1 MATASTASRITRKI
15 GIAVKKAASRN
26 KGWYDLHMAA
36 ASGAIAQRLPLVDL
50 VAEIRD
56 ARIPLSSENEL
67 LRDFPALSKR
77 IVVMNKI
84 DLADQTQVKGW
95 MRYFEQQNCIP
106 YGVNSHNKDSVK
118 GLLNFIQAQVRG
130 LCKANH
136 HASETITIMLVGI
149 PNVGKSALANSLHQM
164 GRISAAEKGRLK
176 HATVSPQP
184 GETKDISSFK
194 QYNGVF
200 HAQHLN
206 LQIGSHPNI
215 YLLDTPGI
223 LPRMVHDAELCSKL
237 VLTGGGAIRD
247 GLIEHKE
254 LARYFLT
261 ILNLSDQYKK
271 WAKFSTNEDRLLSFI
286 EHKVEDSICS
296 KLEMRQKK
304 QHMMDHTQ
312 DLIVN
317 EVRGTIFDTISC
329 FDGNIDLEEDMIKLI
344 EAELVAFREAFRV
357 PQGLGE
363 YVYNRVVSVKL
374 LDLYRTGRLGHYT
387 LDTLPQTLHHPL

>member
-1 MATASTASRITRKI
+1 
-15 GIAVKKAASRN
+15 
-26 KGWYDLHMAA
+26 
-36 ASGAIAQRLPLVDL
+36 
-50 VAEIRD
+50 
-56 ARIPLSSENEL
+56 
-67 LRDFPALSKR
+67 
-77 IVVMNKI
+77 MNKI
-84 DLADQTQVKGW
+84 DLAHQTQVKGW

-136 HASETITIMLVGI
+136 HASETVTIMLVGI

-194 QYNGVF
+194 
-200 HAQHLN
+200 
-206 LQIGSHPNI
+206 IGSHPNI

-223 LPRMVHDAELCSKL
+223 LPRMIHDAELCSKL
-237 VLTGGGAIRD
+237 VLTGAIRD
-247 GLIEHKE
+247 GLIEPKE

-271 WAKFSTNEDRLLSFI
+271 WAKFSANEDRLLSFI
-286 EHKVEDSICS
+286 EYKEEGSISS

-317 EVRGTIFDTISC
+317 DVRGTIFDTISC
-329 FDGNIDLEEDMIKLI
+329 FDGNIELEEDKIKLM
-344 EAELVAFREAFRV
+344 EAELVALREAFRV

-363 YVYNRVVSVKL
+363 YVYNRVVGVKL

-387 LDTLPQTLHHPL
+387 LDTLPLTLHHPL

>member
-15 GIAVKKAASRN
+15 GIAVKKAASRK

-194 QYNGVF
+194 
-200 HAQHLN
+200 
-206 LQIGSHPNI
+206 IGSHPNI

-223 LPRMVHDAELCSKL
+223 LPCMIHDAELCSKL
-237 VLTGGGAIRD
+237 VLTGAIRD
-247 GLIEHKE
+247 GLIEQKE

-286 EHKVEDSICS
+286 EHKVEDSISS

-317 EVRGTIFDTISC
+317 DVRGTIFDTISC
-329 FDGNIDLEEDMIKLI
+329 FDGDIELEEDMIKLM
-344 EAELVAFREAFRV
+344 EAELVALRDAFRV

-363 YVYNRVVSVKL
+363 YVYNRVVGVKL
-374 LDLYRTGRLGHYT
+374 LDLYRSGRLGHYT
-387 LDTLPQTLHHPL
+387 LDTLPLTLHHPL

>member
-15 GIAVKKAASRN
+15 GIAVKKAASRK

-56 ARIPLSSENEL
+56 ARIPLSSEYEL

-194 QYNGVF
+194 
-200 HAQHLN
+200 
-206 LQIGSHPNI
+206 IGSHPNI

-223 LPRMVHDAELCSKL
+223 LPCMIHDAELCSKL
-237 VLTGGGAIRD
+237 VLTGAIRD
-247 GLIEHKE
+247 GLIEQKE
-254 LARYFLT
+254 LARYFLA

-271 WAKFSTNEDRLLSFI
+271 WAKFSANEDRLLSFI
-286 EHKVEDSICS
+286 EHKEEGSISS

-317 EVRGTIFDTISC
+317 DVRGTIFDTISC
-329 FDGNIDLEEDMIKLI
+329 FDGDIELEEDMIKLM
-344 EAELVAFREAFRV
+344 EAELVALRDAFRV

-363 YVYNRVVSVKL
+363 YVYNRVVGVKL
-374 LDLYRTGRLGHYT
+374 LDLYRSGRLGQYT
-387 LDTLPQTLHHPL
+387 LDTLPLTLHHPL

>member
-84 DLADQTQVKGW
+84 DLADQTQVK
-95 MRYFEQQNCIP
+95 
-106 YGVNSHNKDSVK
+106 
-118 GLLNFIQAQVRG
+118 LLNFIQAQVRG

-200 HAQHLN
+200 HAQHLH

-223 LPRMVHDAELCSKL
+223 LPRMIHDAELCSKL

-247 GLIEHKE
+247 GLIEQKE

-271 WAKFSTNEDRLLSFI
+271 WAKFSTKEDRLLSFI
-286 EHKVEDSICS
+286 EHKVEDSISS

-317 EVRGTIFDTISC
+317 DVRGTIFDTISC
-329 FDGNIDLEEDMIKLI
+329 FDGNIELEEDMIKLM
-344 EAELVAFREAFRV
+344 EAELVALREAFRV

-363 YVYNRVVSVKL
+363 YVYNRVSVKL

-387 LDTLPQTLHHPL
+387 LDTLPLTLHHPL

>member
-15 GIAVKKAASRN
+15 GIAVKKAASRR

-56 ARIPLSSENEL
+56 ARIPLSSEYEL

-77 IVVMNKI
+77 IVVMN
-84 DLADQTQVKGW
+84 KGW

-194 QYNGVF
+194 
-200 HAQHLN
+200 
-206 LQIGSHPNI
+206 IGSHPNI
-215 YLLDTPGI
+215 YLLGTPGI
-223 LPRMVHDAELCSKL
+223 LPCMIHDAELCSKL
-237 VLTGGGAIRD
+237 VLTGAIRD
-247 GLIEHKE
+247 GLIEQKE
-254 LARYFLT
+254 LARYFLA

-271 WAKFSTNEDRLLSFI
+271 WAKFSANEDRLLSFI
-286 EHKVEDSICS
+286 EHKEEGSISS

-317 EVRGTIFDTISC
+317 DVRGTIFDTISC
-329 FDGNIDLEEDMIKLI
+329 FDGDIELEEDMIKLM
-344 EAELVAFREAFRV
+344 EAELVALRDAFRV

-363 YVYNRVVSVKL
+363 YVYNRVVGVKL
-374 LDLYRTGRLGHYT
+374 LDLYRSGRLGHYT
-387 LDTLPQTLHHPL
+387 LDTLPLTLHHPL

>member
-1 MATASTASRITRKI
+1 
-15 GIAVKKAASRN
+15 
-26 KGWYDLHMAA
+26 
-36 ASGAIAQRLPLVDL
+36 
-50 VAEIRD
+50 
-56 ARIPLSSENEL
+56 
-67 LRDFPALSKR
+67 
-77 IVVMNKI
+77 MNKI

-194 QYNGVF
+194 
-200 HAQHLN
+200 
-206 LQIGSHPNI
+206 IGSHPNI

-223 LPRMVHDAELCSKL
+223 LPCMIHDAELCSKL
-237 VLTGGGAIRD
+237 VLTGAIRD
-247 GLIEHKE
+247 GLIEQKE
-254 LARYFLT
+254 LARYFLA

-271 WAKFSTNEDRLLSFI
+271 WAKFSANEDRLLSFI
-286 EHKVEDSICS
+286 EHKEEGSISS

-317 EVRGTIFDTISC
+317 DVRGTIFDTISC
-329 FDGNIDLEEDMIKLI
+329 FDGDIELEEDMIKLM
-344 EAELVAFREAFRV
+344 EAELVALRDAFRV

-363 YVYNRVVSVKL
+363 YVYNRVVGVKL
-374 LDLYRTGRLGHYT
+374 LDLYRSGRLGHYT
-387 LDTLPQTLHHPL
+387 LDTLPLTLHHPL

>member
-15 GIAVKKAASRN
+15 VIAVKKAASRN

-136 HASETITIMLVGI
+136 HASETITIML
-149 PNVGKSALANSLHQM
+149 M

-194 QYNGVF
+194 
-200 HAQHLN
+200 
-206 LQIGSHPNI
+206 IGSHPNI

-223 LPRMVHDAELCSKL
+223 LPRMIHDAELCSKL
-237 VLTGGGAIRD
+237 VLTGAIRD
-247 GLIEHKE
+247 GLIEQKE

-286 EHKVEDSICS
+286 EHKVEDSISS

-317 EVRGTIFDTISC
+317 DVRGTIFDTISC
-329 FDGNIDLEEDMIKLI
+329 FDGNIELEEDMIKLM
-344 EAELVAFREAFRV
+344 EAELVALREAFRV

-387 LDTLPQTLHHPL
+387 LDTLPLTLHHPI

>member
-15 GIAVKKAASRN
+15 VIAVKKAASRN

-56 ARIPLSSENEL
+56 ARIPLSSEYEL

-194 QYNGVF
+194 
-200 HAQHLN
+200 
-206 LQIGSHPNI
+206 IGSHPNI

-223 LPRMVHDAELCSKL
+223 LPRMIHDAELCSKL
-237 VLTGGGAIRD
+237 VLTGAIRD
-247 GLIEHKE
+247 GLIEQKE
-254 LARYFLT
+254 LARYFLA

-271 WAKFSTNEDRLLSFI
+271 WAKFSANEDRLLSFI
-286 EHKVEDSICS
+286 EHKEEGSISS
-296 KLEMRQKK
+296 KLEMRRKK

-317 EVRGTIFDTISC
+317 DVRGTIFDTISC
-329 FDGNIDLEEDMIKLI
+329 FDGNIELEEDMIKLM
-344 EAELVAFREAFRV
+344 EAELVALREAFRV

-387 LDTLPQTLHHPL
+387 LDTLPLTLHHPI

>member
-15 GIAVKKAASRN
+15 GIAVKKAASRK

-56 ARIPLSSENEL
+56 ARIPLSSEYEL

-194 QYNGVF
+194 
-200 HAQHLN
+200 
-206 LQIGSHPNI
+206 IGSHPNI

-223 LPRMVHDAELCSKL
+223 LPCMIHDAELCSKL
-237 VLTGGGAIRD
+237 VLTGAIRD
-247 GLIEHKE
+247 GLIEQKE
-254 LARYFLT
+254 LARYFLA

-271 WAKFSTNEDRLLSFI
+271 WAKFSANEDRLLSFI
-286 EHKVEDSICS
+286 EHKEEGSISS
-296 KLEMRQKK
+296 KLEMRRKK

-317 EVRGTIFDTISC
+317 DVRGTIFDTISC
-329 FDGNIDLEEDMIKLI
+329 FDGDIELEEDMIKLM
-344 EAELVAFREAFRV
+344 EAELVALRDAFRV

-363 YVYNRVVSVKL
+363 YVYNRVVGVKL
-374 LDLYRTGRLGHYT
+374 LDLYRSGRLGHYT
-387 LDTLPQTLHHPL
+387 LDTLPLTLHHPL

>member
-1 MATASTASRITRKI
+1 MATSSTPSRITRKI

-26 KGWYDLHMAA
+26 KGWYDLHMAT

-56 ARIPLSSENEL
+56 ARIPLSSEYEL

-77 IVVMNKI
+77 FVVMNKI
-84 DLADQTQVKGW
+84 DLADQTQVK
-95 MRYFEQQNCIP
+95 
-106 YGVNSHNKDSVK
+106 
-118 GLLNFIQAQVRG
+118 LLNFIQAQVRG

-194 QYNGVF
+194 
-200 HAQHLN
+200 
-206 LQIGSHPNI
+206 IGSHPNI

-223 LPRMVHDAELCSKL
+223 LPRMIHDAELCSKL
-237 VLTGGGAIRD
+237 VLTGAIRD
-247 GLIEHKE
+247 GLIEQKE

-261 ILNLSDQYKK
+261 ILNLSDRYKK
-271 WAKFSTNEDRLLSFI
+271 WAKFSAHEDRLLSFI
-286 EHKVEDSICS
+286 EHKEGSISS

-317 EVRGTIFDTISC
+317 NVRGTIFDTISC
-329 FDGNIDLEEDMIKLI
+329 FDGNIELEEDMIKLM
-344 EAELVAFREAFRV
+344 EAELVALREAFRV

-363 YVYNRVVSVKL
+363 YVYNRVVGVKL

-387 LDTLPQTLHHPL
+387 LDALPLTLHHPL

>member
-15 GIAVKKAASRN
+15 GIAVKKAVSRK

-56 ARIPLSSENEL
+56 ARIPLSSEYEL

-194 QYNGVF
+194 
-200 HAQHLN
+200 
-206 LQIGSHPNI
+206 IGSHPNI

-223 LPRMVHDAELCSKL
+223 LPCMIHDAELCSKL
-237 VLTGGGAIRD
+237 VLTGAIRD
-247 GLIEHKE
+247 GLIEQKE
-254 LARYFLT
+254 LARYFLA

-271 WAKFSTNEDRLLSFI
+271 WAKFSANEDRLLSFI
-286 EHKVEDSICS
+286 EHKEEGSISS

-312 DLIVN
+312 LLMQDLIVN
-317 EVRGTIFDTISC
+317 DVRGTIFDTISC
-329 FDGNIDLEEDMIKLI
+329 FDGDIELEEDMIKLM
-344 EAELVAFREAFRV
+344 EAELVALRDAFRV

-363 YVYNRVVSVKL
+363 YVFNRVVGVKL
-374 LDLYRTGRLGHYT
+374 LDLYRSGRLGHYT
-387 LDTLPQTLHHPL
+387 LDTLPLTLHHPL

>member
-15 GIAVKKAASRN
+15 GIAVKKAASRK

-56 ARIPLSSENEL
+56 ARIPLSSEYEL

-84 DLADQTQVKGW
+84 DLADQTQGW

-106 YGVNSHNKDSVK
+106 YGVNSHNKDSLK

-194 QYNGVF
+194 
-200 HAQHLN
+200 
-206 LQIGSHPNI
+206 IGSHPNI

-223 LPRMVHDAELCSKL
+223 LPCMIHDAELCSKL
-237 VLTGGGAIRD
+237 VLTGAIRD
-247 GLIEHKE
+247 GLIEQKE
-254 LARYFLT
+254 LARYFLA

-271 WAKFSTNEDRLLSFI
+271 WAKFSANEDRLLSFI
-286 EHKVEDSICS
+286 EHKEEGSISS

-317 EVRGTIFDTISC
+317 DVRGTIIDTISC
-329 FDGNIDLEEDMIKLI
+329 FDGDIELEEDMIKLM
-344 EAELVAFREAFRV
+344 EAELVALRDAFRV

-363 YVYNRVVSVKL
+363 YVYNRVVGVKL
-374 LDLYRTGRLGHYT
+374 LDLYRSGRLGHYT
-387 LDTLPQTLHHPL
+387 LDALPLTLHHPL

>member
-15 GIAVKKAASRN
+15 VIAVKKAASRN

-84 DLADQTQVKGW
+84 DLADQTQGW

-136 HASETITIMLVGI
+136 HASETITIMLVG
-149 PNVGKSALANSLHQM
+149 
-164 GRISAAEKGRLK
+164 RISAAEKGRLK

-200 HAQHLN
+200 HAQHLH

-223 LPRMVHDAELCSKL
+223 LPRMIHDAELCSKL
-237 VLTGGGAIRD
+237 VLTGAIRD
-247 GLIEHKE
+247 GLIEQKE

-286 EHKVEDSICS
+286 EHKVEDSISS

-304 QHMMDHTQ
+304 QHMMDHTE

-317 EVRGTIFDTISC
+317 DVRGTIFDTISC
-329 FDGNIDLEEDMIKLI
+329 FDGNIELEEDMIKLM
-344 EAELVAFREAFRV
+344 EAELVALREAFRV

-374 LDLYRTGRLGHYT
+374 LDLYRTGRLEHYT
-387 LDTLPQTLHHPL
+387 LDTLPLTLHHPL

>member
-15 GIAVKKAASRN
+15 VIAVKKAASRN

-84 DLADQTQVKGW
+84 DLADQTQVK
-95 MRYFEQQNCIP
+95 
-106 YGVNSHNKDSVK
+106 
-118 GLLNFIQAQVRG
+118 LLNFIQAQVRG

-136 HASETITIMLVGI
+136 HASETITIMLV
-149 PNVGKSALANSLHQM
+149 

-200 HAQHLN
+200 HAQHLH

-223 LPRMVHDAELCSKL
+223 LPRMIHDAELCSKL
-237 VLTGGGAIRD
+237 VLTGAIRD
-247 GLIEHKE
+247 GLIEQKE

-286 EHKVEDSICS
+286 EHKVEDSISS

-304 QHMMDHTQ
+304 QHMMDHTE

-317 EVRGTIFDTISC
+317 DVRGTIFDTISC
-329 FDGNIDLEEDMIKLI
+329 FDGNIELEEDMIKLM
-344 EAELVAFREAFRV
+344 EAELVALREAFRV

-374 LDLYRTGRLGHYT
+374 LDLYRTGRLEHYT
-387 LDTLPQTLHHPL
+387 LDTLPLTLHHPL

>member
-15 GIAVKKAASRN
+15 VIAVKKAASRN

-194 QYNGVF
+194 
-200 HAQHLN
+200 
-206 LQIGSHPNI
+206 IGSHPNI

-223 LPRMVHDAELCSKL
+223 LPCMIHDAELCSKL
-237 VLTGGGAIRD
+237 VLTGAIRD
-247 GLIEHKE
+247 GLIEQKE
-254 LARYFLT
+254 LARYFLA

-271 WAKFSTNEDRLLSFI
+271 WAKFSANEDRLLSFI
-286 EHKVEDSICS
+286 EHKVEDSISS

-317 EVRGTIFDTISC
+317 DVRGTIFDTISC
-329 FDGNIDLEEDMIKLI
+329 FDGNIELEEDMIKLM
-344 EAELVAFREAFRV
+344 EAELVALREAFRV

-387 LDTLPQTLHHPL
+387 LDTLPLTLHHPI

>member
-15 GIAVKKAASRN
+15 VIAVKKAASRN
-26 KGWYDLHMAA
+26 KGWYDFHMAA

-194 QYNGVF
+194 
-200 HAQHLN
+200 
-206 LQIGSHPNI
+206 IGSHPNI

-223 LPRMVHDAELCSKL
+223 LPRMIHDAELCSKL
-237 VLTGGGAIRD
+237 VLTGAIRD
-247 GLIEHKE
+247 GLIEQKE

-286 EHKVEDSICS
+286 EHKVEDSISS

-317 EVRGTIFDTISC
+317 DVRGT
-329 FDGNIDLEEDMIKLI
+329 LI
-344 EAELVAFREAFRV
+344 PFHALMVI
-357 PQGLGE
+357 
-363 YVYNRVVSVKL
+363 
-374 LDLYRTGRLGHYT
+374 
-387 LDTLPQTLHHPL
+387 

>member
-15 GIAVKKAASRN
+15 GIAVKKAASRK

-56 ARIPLSSENEL
+56 ARIPLSSEYEL

-194 QYNGVF
+194 V
-200 HAQHLN
+200 
-206 LQIGSHPNI
+206 GSHPNI

-223 LPRMVHDAELCSKL
+223 LPRMIHDAELCSKL
-237 VLTGGGAIRD
+237 VLTGAIRD
-247 GLIEHKE
+247 GLIEQKE

-261 ILNLSDQYKK
+261 VLNLSDQYKK
-271 WAKFSTNEDRLLSFI
+271 WAKFSANEDRLLSFI
-286 EHKVEDSICS
+286 EHKEEGSISS

-317 EVRGTIFDTISC
+317 DVRGTIFDTISC
-329 FDGNIDLEEDMIKLI
+329 FDGNIELEEDMIKLM
-344 EAELVAFREAFRV
+344 EAELVALREAFRV

-363 YVYNRVVSVKL
+363 YVYNRVVGVKL

-387 LDTLPQTLHHPL
+387 LDTLPLTLHHPL

>member
-15 GIAVKKAASRN
+15 GIAVKKAASRK

-56 ARIPLSSENEL
+56 ARIPLSSEYEL

-194 QYNGVF
+194 
-200 HAQHLN
+200 
-206 LQIGSHPNI
+206 IGSHPNI

-223 LPRMVHDAELCSKL
+223 LPCMIHDAELCSKL
-237 VLTGGGAIRD
+237 VLTGAIRD
-247 GLIEHKE
+247 GLIEQKE
-254 LARYFLT
+254 LARYFLA

-271 WAKFSTNEDRLLSFI
+271 WAKFSANEDRLLSFI
-286 EHKVEDSICS
+286 EHKEEGSISS

-312 DLIVN
+312 LLMQDLIVN
-317 EVRGTIFDTISC
+317 DVRGTIFDTISC
-329 FDGNIDLEEDMIKLI
+329 FDGDIELEEDMIKLM
-344 EAELVAFREAFRV
+344 EAELVALRDAFRV

-363 YVYNRVVSVKL
+363 YVYNRVVGVKL
-374 LDLYRTGRLGHYT
+374 LDLYRSGRLGQYT
-387 LDTLPQTLHHPL
+387 LDTLPLTLHHPL

>member
-15 GIAVKKAASRN
+15 GIAVKKAASRK

-194 QYNGVF
+194 
-200 HAQHLN
+200 
-206 LQIGSHPNI
+206 IGSHPNI

-223 LPRMVHDAELCSKL
+223 LPCMIHDAELCSKL
-237 VLTGGGAIRD
+237 VLTGAIRD
-247 GLIEHKE
+247 GLIEQKE
-254 LARYFLT
+254 LARYFLA

-271 WAKFSTNEDRLLSFI
+271 WAKFSANEDRLLSFI
-286 EHKVEDSICS
+286 EHKEEGSISS
-296 KLEMRQKK
+296 KLEMRRKK

-317 EVRGTIFDTISC
+317 DVRGTIFDTISC
-329 FDGNIDLEEDMIKLI
+329 FDGDIELEEDMIKLM
-344 EAELVAFREAFRV
+344 EAELVALREAFRV

-387 LDTLPQTLHHPL
+387 LDTLPLTLHHPL

>member
-15 GIAVKKAASRN
+15 GIAVKKAVSRK

-56 ARIPLSSENEL
+56 ARIPLSSEYEL

-194 QYNGVF
+194 
-200 HAQHLN
+200 
-206 LQIGSHPNI
+206 IGSHPNI

-223 LPRMVHDAELCSKL
+223 LPCMIHDAELCSKL
-237 VLTGGGAIRD
+237 VLTGAIRD
-247 GLIEHKE
+247 GLIEQKE
-254 LARYFLT
+254 LARYFLA

-271 WAKFSTNEDRLLSFI
+271 WAKFSANEDRLLSFI
-286 EHKVEDSICS
+286 EHKEEGSISS

-317 EVRGTIFDTISC
+317 DVRGTIFDTISC
-329 FDGNIDLEEDMIKLI
+329 FDGDIELEEDMIKLM
-344 EAELVAFREAFRV
+344 EAELVALRDAFRV

-363 YVYNRVVSVKL
+363 YVFNRVVGVKL
-374 LDLYRTGRLGHYT
+374 LDLYRSGRLGHYT
-387 LDTLPQTLHHPL
+387 LDTLPLTLHHPL

>member
-15 GIAVKKAASRN
+15 GIAVKKAASRK

-56 ARIPLSSENEL
+56 ARIPLSSEYEL

-194 QYNGVF
+194 
-200 HAQHLN
+200 
-206 LQIGSHPNI
+206 IGSHPNI

-223 LPRMVHDAELCSKL
+223 LPCMIHDAELCSKL
-237 VLTGGGAIRD
+237 VLTGAIRD
-247 GLIEHKE
+247 GLIEQKE
-254 LARYFLT
+254 LARYFLA

-271 WAKFSTNEDRLLSFI
+271 WAKFSANEDRLLSFI
-286 EHKVEDSICS
+286 EHKEEGSISS

-317 EVRGTIFDTISC
+317 DVRGTIFDTISC
-329 FDGNIDLEEDMIKLI
+329 FDGDIELEEDMIKLM
-344 EAELVAFREAFRV
+344 EAELVALRDAFRV

-363 YVYNRVVSVKL
+363 YVYNRVVGVKL
-374 LDLYRTGRLGHYT
+374 LDLYRSGRLGHYT
-387 LDTLPQTLHHPL
+387 LDTLPLTLHHPL

>member
-15 GIAVKKAASRN
+15 VIAVKKAASRN

-194 QYNGVF
+194 
-200 HAQHLN
+200 
-206 LQIGSHPNI
+206 IGSHPNI

-223 LPRMVHDAELCSKL
+223 LPRMIHDAELCSKL
-237 VLTGGGAIRD
+237 VLTGAIRD
-247 GLIEHKE
+247 GLIEQKE
-254 LARYFLT
+254 LARYFLA

-271 WAKFSTNEDRLLSFI
+271 WAKFSANEDRLLSFI
-286 EHKVEDSICS
+286 EHKEEGSISS
-296 KLEMRQKK
+296 KLEMRRKK

-317 EVRGTIFDTISC
+317 DVRGTIFDTISC
-329 FDGNIDLEEDMIKLI
+329 FDGDIELEEDMIKLM
-344 EAELVAFREAFRV
+344 EAELVALRDAFRV

-387 LDTLPQTLHHPL
+387 LDTLPLTLHHPI

>member
-1 MATASTASRITRKI
+1 MATSSTPSRITRKI

-26 KGWYDLHMAA
+26 KGWYDLHMAT

-56 ARIPLSSENEL
+56 ARIPLSSEYEL

-77 IVVMNKI
+77 FVVMNKI

-194 QYNGVF
+194 
-200 HAQHLN
+200 
-206 LQIGSHPNI
+206 IGSHPNI

-223 LPRMVHDAELCSKL
+223 LPRMIHDAELCSKL
-237 VLTGGGAIRD
+237 VLTGAIRD
-247 GLIEHKE
+247 GLIEQKE

-261 ILNLSDQYKK
+261 ILNLSDRYKK
-271 WAKFSTNEDRLLSFI
+271 WAKFSAHEDRLLSFI
-286 EHKVEDSICS
+286 EHKEGSISS

-317 EVRGTIFDTISC
+317 NVRGTIFDTISC
-329 FDGNIDLEEDMIKLI
+329 FDGNIELEEDMIKLM
-344 EAELVAFREAFRV
+344 EAELVALREAFRV

-363 YVYNRVVSVKL
+363 YVYNRVVGVKL

-387 LDTLPQTLHHPL
+387 LDALPLTLHHPL

>member
-15 GIAVKKAASRN
+15 GIAVKKAASRK

-56 ARIPLSSENEL
+56 ARIPLSSEYEL

-106 YGVNSHNKDSVK
+106 YGVNSHNKDSLK

-194 QYNGVF
+194 
-200 HAQHLN
+200 
-206 LQIGSHPNI
+206 IGSHPNI

-223 LPRMVHDAELCSKL
+223 LPCMIHDAELCSKL
-237 VLTGGGAIRD
+237 VLTGAIRD
-247 GLIEHKE
+247 GLIEQKE
-254 LARYFLT
+254 LARYFLA

-271 WAKFSTNEDRLLSFI
+271 WAKFSANEDRLLSFI
-286 EHKVEDSICS
+286 EHKEEGSISS

-317 EVRGTIFDTISC
+317 DVRGTIIDTISC
-329 FDGNIDLEEDMIKLI
+329 FDGDIELEEDMIKLM
-344 EAELVAFREAFRV
+344 EAELVALRDAFRV

-363 YVYNRVVSVKL
+363 YVYNRVVGVKL
-374 LDLYRTGRLGHYT
+374 LDLYRSGRLGHYT
-387 LDTLPQTLHHPL
+387 LDALPLTLHHPL